1 MKNLKKGLSILTFAF
16 VMVISLSVVNVNAE
30 EIKLED
36 KLTELMDGTA
46 LTITKDDTLTYASE
60 TWIGEN
66 GRISLVSGDVTL
78 KYENNVVNITT
89 NNTVSIVNGG
99 KQFIMQIDAGIGIG
113 PLSVK
118 LTNSENSTL
127 NVEGTLA
134 IPAGSKGV
142 LINEGTV
149 NVYGNLEIRSSG
161 TYTSTGTTKVY
172 GNVAVLADGTTSA
185 NIGDSIFTLYKNGN
199 IYSEKEDISS
209 NIVNGLEDT
218 YEIVS
223 NDKHYVG
230 NTTTPLDRD
239 CEYGYTLQAKE
250 VEEVP
255 VVPGEDE
262 NVSDNPKEEVSEE
275 VANPETSDGILLFLG
290 LTVVGIAGS
299 VLTYRRLH
307 N

>member
-1 MKNLKKGLSILTFAF
+1 MKNLKKGLSILTLAF
-16 VMVISLSVVNVNAE
+16 VMVISLSVVNVNAA

-36 KLTELMDGTA
+36 KFDEFLGGTA
-46 LTITKDDTLTYASE
+46 LTITKDDTLTYAGE

-66 GRISLVSGDVTL
+66 GRISLISGDVTL

-89 NNTVSIVNGG
+89 NDSVSIVNGG
-99 KQFIMQIDAGIGIG
+99 KQFIMQIEKGDAIL
-113 PLSVK
+113 PVK
-118 LTNSENSTL
+118 LTNSKGSTL

-161 TYTSTGTTKVY
+161 TYTSTGTTNVY
-172 GNVAVLADGTTSA
+172 GNVAVLAGANTSG
-185 NIGDSIFTLYKNGN
+185 NIGNSIFTLYKNGN
-199 IYSEKEDISS
+199 IYSEKEDISL
-209 NIVNGLEDT
+209 NVANGLGDA
-218 YEIVS
+218 YEI
-223 NDKHYVG
+223 
-230 NTTTPLDRD
+230 NTTTPNEAD

-255 VVPGEDE
+255 VTPGEDE
-262 NVSDNPKEEVSEE
+262 TTQNNPTEEVKNEE
-275 VANPETSDGILLFLG
+275 VNPETSDGILLFLG
-290 LTVVGIAGS
+290 LTVVGFAG
-299 VLTYRRLH
+299 VALTYRRLH

>member
-16 VMVISLSVVNVNAE
+16 VMVISLSVVNVNAA
-30 EIKLED
+30 EIKLDD
-36 KLTELMDGTA
+36 KFDELLGGTA
-46 LTITKDDTLTYASE
+46 LTITKDDTLTYAGE

-66 GRISLVSGDVTL
+66 GRISLISGDVTL

-89 NNTVSIVNGG
+89 NDSVSIVNGG
-99 KQFIMQIDAGIGIG
+99 KQFIMQIDKGDAIL
-113 PLSVK
+113 PVK
-118 LTNSENSTL
+118 LTNSKGSTL

-142 LINEGTV
+142 LVNEGTV

-161 TYTSTGTTKVY
+161 TYTSTGTTNVY
-172 GNVAVLADGTTSA
+172 GNLAVLAGANTSG
-185 NIGDSIFTLYKNGN
+185 NIGNSIFTLYEKGN
-199 IYSEKEDISS
+199 IYSEKEDISL
-209 NIVNGLEDT
+209 NVANGLGDA

-223 NDKHYVG
+223 NNKHYVG
-230 NTTTPLDRD
+230 NTTTPNETD

-262 NVSDNPKEEVSEE
+262 TTQNNPTEEVKNEE
-275 VANPETSDGILLFLG
+275 VNPETSDGILLFLG
-290 LTVVGIAGS
+290 LTVVGFAGTA
-299 VLTYRRLH
+299 LAYRRLH

>member
-16 VMVISLSVVNVNAE
+16 VMLISLSVVNVNAA

-36 KLTELMDGTA
+36 KLAEFLGGTA
-46 LTITKDDTLTYASE
+46 LTITKDDTLTFAGE

-89 NNTVSIVNGG
+89 NNTVSVVNGG
-99 KQFIMQIDAGIGIG
+99 KQFIMQFDKGDAIL
-113 PLSVK
+113 PVK
-118 LTNSENSTL
+118 LTNSETSTL

-142 LINEGTV
+142 LVNEGTV

-161 TYTSTGTTKVY
+161 TYTSTGTTNVY
-172 GNVAVLADGTTSA
+172 GNLAVLADGTTSA

-255 VVPGEDE
+255 VTPGEDE
-262 NVSDNPKEEVSEE
+262 TAQNNPTDEVKNEE
-275 VANPETSDGILLFLG
+275 NPETSDGIALFLG
-290 LTVVGIAGS
+290 LTIVGFAG
-299 VLTYRRLH
+299 VALTYRRLH

>member
-16 VMVISLSVVNVNAE
+16 VMVISLSVVNVNAA
-30 EIKLED
+30 EIKLDD
-36 KLTELMDGTA
+36 KFDELLGGTA
-46 LTITKDDTLTYASE
+46 LTITKDDTLTYDGE

-66 GRISLVSGDVTL
+66 GRISLISGDVTL

-89 NNTVSIVNGG
+89 NDSVSIVNGG
-99 KQFIMQIDAGIGIG
+99 KQFIMQIDKGGAIL
-113 PLSVK
+113 PVK
-118 LTNSENSTL
+118 LTNSKGSTL

-161 TYTSTGTTKVY
+161 TYTSTGTTNVY
-172 GNVAVLADGTTSA
+172 GNVAVLAGANTSG
-185 NIGDSIFTLYKNGN
+185 NIGNSIFTLYEKGN
-199 IYSEKEDISS
+199 IYSEKEDISL
-209 NIVNGLEDT
+209 NVANGLGDA

-223 NDKHYVG
+223 NNKHYVG
-230 NTTTPLDRD
+230 NTTTPNEAD

-262 NVSDNPKEEVSEE
+262 TTQNNPTEEVKNEE
-275 VANPETSDGILLFLG
+275 VNPETSDGILLFLG
-290 LTVVGIAGS
+290 LTVVGFAGTA
-299 VLTYRRLH
+299 LAYRRLH

>member
-16 VMVISLSVVNVNAE
+16 VMLISLSVVNVNAA
-30 EIKLED
+30 EIKLDD
-36 KLTELMDGTA
+36 KLTELKGGTA
-46 LTITKDDTLTYASE
+46 LTITKDDTLTFAGE

-89 NNTVSIVNGG
+89 NNTVSVVNGG
-99 KQFIMQIDAGIGIG
+99 KQFIMQIDTGSGIL
-113 PLSVK
+113 PVK

-172 GNVAVLADGTTSA
+172 GNVAVLAGANTSG
-185 NIGDSIFTLYKNGN
+185 NIGNSIFTLYEKGN
-199 IYSEKEDISS
+199 IYSEKEDISL
-209 NIVNGLEDT
+209 NVANGLGDA

-223 NDKHYVG
+223 NNKHYVG
-230 NTTTPLDRD
+230 NTTTPNEAD

-262 NVSDNPKEEVSEE
+262 TTQNNPTEEVKNEE
-275 VANPETSDGILLFLG
+275 VNPETSDGILLFLG
-290 LTVVGIAGS
+290 LTVVGFAGTA
-299 VLTYRRLH
+299 LAYRRLH

>member
-36 KLTELMDGTA
+36 KLDKLEDGTA
-46 LTITKDDTLTYASE
+46 LTITKDDTLTYVGE

-89 NNTVSIVNGG
+89 NNTVSVVNGG
-99 KQFIMQIDAGIGIG
+99 KQFIMQIDTGSGIL
-113 PLSVK
+113 PVK

-127 NVEGTLA
+127 YVEGTLA

-161 TYTSTGTTKVY
+161 TYTSTGTTNVY
-172 GNVAVLADGTTSA
+172 GNVAVLAGADTSA
-185 NIGDSIFTLYKNGN
+185 NIGDSIFTLYENGN
-199 IYSEKEDISS
+199 IYSEKEDISL
-209 NIVNGLEDT
+209 NVANGLGDA

-223 NDKHYVG
+223 NNKHYVG
-230 NTTTPLDRD
+230 NTTTPNEAD

-262 NVSDNPKEEVSEE
+262 TAQNNPTEEVKNEE
-275 VANPETSDGILLFLG
+275 NPETSDGILLFLG
-290 LTVVGIAGS
+290 LTVVGIAGTA
-299 VLTYRRLH
+299 LTYRRLH

>member
-16 VMVISLSVVNVNAE
+16 VMLISLSVVNVNAA

-36 KLTELMDGTA
+36 KLAEFRGGTA
-46 LTITKDDTLTYASE
+46 LTITKDDTLTYDGE

-66 GRISLVSGDVTL
+66 GRISLISGDVTL

-89 NNTVSIVNGG
+89 NDSVSVVNGG
-99 KQFIMQIDAGIGIG
+99 KQFIMQIDIGSIL
-113 PLSVK
+113 PVK
-118 LTNSENSTL
+118 LTNSKGSTL

-142 LINEGTV
+142 LVNEGTV

-161 TYTSTGTTKVY
+161 TYTSTGTTNVY
-172 GNVAVLADGTTSA
+172 GNVAVLAGADTSA
-185 NIGDSIFTLYKNGN
+185 NIGDSIFTLYENGN

-290 LTVVGIAGS
+290 LTVVGIAG
-299 VLTYRRLH
+299 VALTYRRLH

>member
-16 VMVISLSVVNVNAE
+16 VMVISLSVVNVNAA

-36 KLTELMDGTA
+36 KLTELEGGTA
-46 LTITKDDTLTYASE
+46 LTITKDDTLTFAGE

-89 NNTVSIVNGG
+89 NNTVSVVNGG
-99 KQFIMQIDAGIGIG
+99 KQFIMQIDTGRGIS
-113 PLSVK
+113 PVK

-127 NVEGTLA
+127 NVKGTLA

-161 TYTSTGTTKVY
+161 TYTSTGTTNVY
-172 GNVAVLADGTTSA
+172 GNVAVLADSTTSA
-185 NIGDSIFTLYKNGN
+185 NIGDSIFTLYENGN

-290 LTVVGIAGS
+290 LTVVGIAG
-299 VLTYRRLH
+299 VALTYRRLH

>member
-16 VMVISLSVVNVNAE
+16 VMVISLSVVNVNAA

-36 KLTELMDGTA
+36 KFDEFLGGTA
-46 LTITKDDTLTYASE
+46 LTITKDDTLTYDGE

-66 GRISLVSGDVTL
+66 GRISLISGDVTL

-89 NNTVSIVNGG
+89 NDSVSIVNGG
-99 KQFIMQIDAGIGIG
+99 KQFIMQIDKGGAIL
-113 PLSVK
+113 PVK
-118 LTNSENSTL
+118 LTNSKGSTL

-161 TYTSTGTTKVY
+161 TYTSTGTTNVY
-172 GNVAVLADGTTSA
+172 GNVAVLAGANTSG
-185 NIGDSIFTLYKNGN
+185 NIGNSIFTLYENGN
-199 IYSEKEDISS
+199 IYSEKEDISL
-209 NIVNGLEDT
+209 NVANGLGDA

-223 NDKHYVG
+223 NNKHYVG
-230 NTTTPLDRD
+230 NTTDPKEAD

-262 NVSDNPKEEVSEE
+262 TTQNNPTEEVKNEE
-275 VANPETSDGILLFLG
+275 VNPETSDGILLFLG
-290 LTVVGIAGS
+290 LTVVGFAGTA
-299 VLTYRRLH
+299 LAYRRLH

>member
-36 KLTELMDGTA
+36 KLTELKGGTA
-46 LTITKDDTLTYASE
+46 LTITKDDTLTFAGE

-89 NNTVSIVNGG
+89 NNTVSVVNGG
-99 KQFIMQIDAGIGIG
+99 KQFIMQIDTGRGIL
-113 PLSVK
+113 PVK

-127 NVEGTLA
+127 TVEGTLA
-134 IPAGSKGV
+134 IPAGTKGV
-142 LINEGTV
+142 LINEGIV

-161 TYTSTGTTKVY
+161 TYTSTGTTNVY
-172 GNVAVLADGTTSA
+172 GNVAVLAGADTSA
-185 NIGDSIFTLYKNGN
+185 NIGDSIFTLYENGN
-199 IYSEKEDISS
+199 IYSEKEDISL
-209 NIVNGLEDT
+209 NVANGLGDA

-223 NDKHYVG
+223 NNKHYVG
-230 NTTTPLDRD
+230 NTTTPNEVD

-290 LTVVGIAGS
+290 LTVVGIAG
-299 VLTYRRLH
+299 VALTYRRLH

>member
-16 VMVISLSVVNVNAE
+16 VMVISLSVVNVNAA
-30 EIKLED
+30 EIRLED
-36 KLTELMDGTA
+36 KLTELEGGTA
-46 LTITKDDTLTYASE
+46 LTITKDDTLTFAGE

-89 NNTVSIVNGG
+89 NNTVSVVNGG
-99 KQFIMQIDAGIGIG
+99 KQFIMQIDTGRDIL
-113 PLSVK
+113 PVK

-127 NVEGTLA
+127 TVKGTLA
-134 IPAGSKGV
+134 IPAGTKGV
-142 LINEGTV
+142 LINEGIV

-161 TYTSTGTTKVY
+161 TYTSTGTTNVY
-172 GNVAVLADGTTSA
+172 GNVAVLAGANTSG
-185 NIGDSIFTLYKNGN
+185 NIGNSIFTLYEDGN
-199 IYSEKEDISS
+199 IYSEKEDISL
-209 NIVNGLEDT
+209 NVANGLGDA

-223 NDKHYVG
+223 NNKHYVG
-230 NTTTPLDRD
+230 NTTTPNEVD

-290 LTVVGIAGS
+290 LTVVGIAG
-299 VLTYRRLH
+299 VALTYRRLH

>member
-36 KLTELMDGTA
+36 KLTEFLGGTA
-46 LTITKDDTLTYASE
+46 LTITKDDTLTYDGE
-60 TWIGEN
+60 TWIGVN

-89 NNTVSIVNGG
+89 NNTESIVNGG
-99 KQFIMQIDAGIGIG
+99 KQFIMQIDTGSDI
-113 PLSVK
+113 LTVK
-118 LTNSENSTL
+118 LTNSKGSTL

-134 IPAGSKGV
+134 IPKGSKGV

-172 GNVAVLADGTTSA
+172 GNVAVLAGADTSG
-185 NIGDSIFTLYKNGN
+185 NIGNSIFTLYENGN
-199 IYSEKEDISS
+199 IYSEKEDISL
-209 NIVNGLEDT
+209 NVANGLGDA

-223 NDKHYVG
+223 NNKHYVG
-230 NTTTPLDRD
+230 NTTTPVKAD

-262 NVSDNPKEEVSEE
+262 NVSDNLKEEVSEE

-290 LTVVGIAGS
+290 LTVVGIAG
-299 VLTYRRLH
+299 VALTYRRLH

>member
-16 VMVISLSVVNVNAE
+16 VMVISLSVVNVNAA

-36 KLTELMDGTA
+36 KLTELKGGTA
-46 LTITKDDTLTYASE
+46 LTITKDDTLTFAGE

-78 KYENNVVNITT
+78 KYEDNVVNITT
-89 NNTVSIVNGG
+89 NNTVSVVNGG
-99 KQFIMQIDAGIGIG
+99 KQFIMQIDTGSGIL
-113 PLSVK
+113 PVK

-161 TYTSTGTTKVY
+161 TYTSTGTTNVY

-230 NTTTPLDRD
+230 NTTTPVKAD

-290 LTVVGIAGS
+290 LTVVGIAG
-299 VLTYRRLH
+299 VALTYRRLH

>member
-16 VMVISLSVVNVNAE
+16 VMVISLSVVNVNAA

-36 KLTELMDGTA
+36 KFDEFLGGTA
-46 LTITKDDTLTYASE
+46 LTITKDDTLTYDGE

-66 GRISLVSGDVTL
+66 GRISLISGDVTL

-89 NNTVSIVNGG
+89 NDSVSIVNGG
-99 KQFIMQIDAGIGIG
+99 KQFIMQIDKGGAIL
-113 PLSVK
+113 PVK
-118 LTNSENSTL
+118 LTNSKGSTL

-161 TYTSTGTTKVY
+161 TYTSTGTTNVY
-172 GNVAVLADGTTSA
+172 GNVAVLAGANTSG
-185 NIGDSIFTLYKNGN
+185 NIGNSIFTLYESGN
-199 IYSEKEDISS
+199 IYSEKEDISL
-209 NIVNGLEDT
+209 NVANGLGDA

-223 NDKHYVG
+223 NNKHYVG
-230 NTTTPLDRD
+230 NTTTPNEAD

-255 VVPGEDE
+255 VTPGKDE
-262 NVSDNPKEEVSEE
+262 TTQNNPTEEVKNEE
-275 VANPETSDGILLFLG
+275 VNPETSDGILLFLG
-290 LTVVGIAGS
+290 LTVVGFAGTA
-299 VLTYRRLH
+299 LAYRRLH

>member
-16 VMVISLSVVNVNAE
+16 VMVISLSVVNVNAA

-36 KLTELMDGTA
+36 KLTELKGGTA
-46 LTITKDDTLTYASE
+46 LTITKDDTLTFAGE

-89 NNTVSIVNGG
+89 NNTVSVVNGG
-99 KQFIMQIDAGIGIG
+99 KQFIMQIDTGSDIL
-113 PLSVK
+113 PVK

-172 GNVAVLADGTTSA
+172 GNVAVLAGANTSG
-185 NIGDSIFTLYKNGN
+185 NIGNSIFTLYEDGN
-199 IYSEKEDISS
+199 IYSEKEDISL
-209 NIVNGLEDT
+209 NVANGLGDA

-223 NDKHYVG
+223 NNKHYVG
-230 NTTTPLDRD
+230 NTTKPVEAD

-255 VVPGEDE
+255 VTPGEDE
-262 NVSDNPKEEVSEE
+262 TAQNNPTDEVKNEE
-275 VANPETSDGILLFLG
+275 NPETSDGIALFLG
-290 LTVVGIAGS
+290 LTIVGFAG
-299 VLTYRRLH
+299 VALTYRRLH

>member
-16 VMVISLSVVNVNAE
+16 VMVISLSVVNVNAA

-36 KLTELMDGTA
+36 KLTELESGTA
-46 LTITKDDTLTYASE
+46 LTITKDDTLTFTGE

-89 NNTVSIVNGG
+89 NNTVSVVNGG
-99 KQFIMQIDAGIGIG
+99 KQFIMQIDKGSGIL
-113 PLSVK
+113 PVK

-161 TYTSTGTTKVY
+161 TYTSTGTTNVY
-172 GNVAVLADGTTSA
+172 GNVAVLADADTSG

-230 NTTTPLDRD
+230 NTTKPLDRD

-290 LTVVGIAGS
+290 LTVVGIAG
-299 VLTYRRLH
+299 VALTYRRLH

>member
-16 VMVISLSVVNVNAE
+16 VMVISLSVVNVNAA

-36 KLTELMDGTA
+36 KLTELQGGTA
-46 LTITKDDTLTYASE
+46 LTITKDDTLTFAGE

-89 NNTVSIVNGG
+89 NNTVSVVNGG
-99 KQFIMQIDAGIGIG
+99 KQFIMQIDTGRGIL
-113 PLSVK
+113 PVK

-127 NVEGTLA
+127 TVEGTLA

-149 NVYGNLEIRSSG
+149 NVNGNLEIRSSG
-161 TYTSTGTTKVY
+161 TYTSTGTTNVY

-230 NTTTPLDRD
+230 DTTTPLDRD

-275 VANPETSDGILLFLG
+275 VANPETSDGILLFLS
-290 LTVVGIAGS
+290 LTVVGIAG
-299 VLTYRRLH
+299 VALTYRRLH

>member
-16 VMVISLSVVNVNAE
+16 VMLISLSVVNVNAA

-36 KLTELMDGTA
+36 KLAEFRGGTA
-46 LTITKDDTLTYASE
+46 LTITKDDTLTYDGE

-66 GRISLVSGDVTL
+66 GRISLISGDVTL

-89 NNTVSIVNGG
+89 NDSVSVVNGG
-99 KQFIMQIDAGIGIG
+99 KQFIMQIDIGSIL
-113 PLSVK
+113 PVK
-118 LTNSENSTL
+118 LTNSKGSTL

-172 GNVAVLADGTTSA
+172 GNVAVLAGANTSG
-185 NIGDSIFTLYKNGN
+185 NIGNSIFTLYEDGN
-199 IYSEKEDISS
+199 IYSEKEDISL
-209 NIVNGLEDT
+209 NVANGLGDA

-223 NDKHYVG
+223 NNKHYVG
-230 NTTTPLDRD
+230 NTTKPVEAD
-239 CEYGYTLQAKE
+239 CEYGYTLQAKN

-262 NVSDNPKEEVSEE
+262 TAQNNPTEEVKNEE
-275 VANPETSDGILLFLG
+275 NPETSDGILLVLG
-290 LTVVGIAGS
+290 LTVVGFAGTA
-299 VLTYRRLH
+299 LAYRRLH

>member
-1 MKNLKKGLSILTFAF
+1 
-16 VMVISLSVVNVNAE
+16 MVISLSVVNVNAA

-36 KLTELMDGTA
+36 KLTELKGGTA
-46 LTITKDDTLTYASE
+46 LTITKDDTLTFAGE

-89 NNTVSIVNGG
+89 NNTVSVVNGG
-99 KQFIMQIDAGIGIG
+99 KQFIMQIDTGSGIL
-113 PLSVK
+113 PVK

-142 LINEGTV
+142 LVNEGTV

-161 TYTSTGTTKVY
+161 TYTSTGTTNVY
-172 GNVAVLADGTTSA
+172 GNLAVLAGANTSG
-185 NIGDSIFTLYKNGN
+185 NIGNSIFTLYEKGN
-199 IYSEKEDISS
+199 IYSEKEDISL
-209 NIVNGLEDT
+209 NVANGLGDA

-223 NDKHYVG
+223 NNKHYVG
-230 NTTTPLDRD
+230 NTTTPNEAD

-255 VVPGEDE
+255 VTPGKDE
-262 NVSDNPKEEVSEE
+262 TTQNNPTEEVKNEE
-275 VANPETSDGILLFLG
+275 VNPETSDGILLFLG
-290 LTVVGIAGS
+290 LTVVGFAGTA
-299 VLTYRRLH
+299 LAYRRLH